1 MNENSDT
8 FVMDVLDP
16 SKKVWARARRKAK
29 DLSWTQLMDWCV
41 GERGDARAFIRCRVP
56 TDATDA
62 HTSGELHDAGHTK
75 EDMRAALIKIPV
87 LQGALVAVELAKK
100 NGAELRCLS
109 DANEYYIGWIL
120 EALGVRATR
129 LGAPTSRCPHF
140 ITPPPFRLHAIGAA
154 VLSPASPPASQR
166 GSCGSCGG
174 IRRHEAH
181 APCIPTVTL
190 PHKPCTRL
198 VAALSYGCR
207 DRRLVHHSG
216 DQRRLDRRLRTR
228 ANPPLPAIGRAA
240 RVPILSGEPLQGAS
254 PRVPATR
261 LEALPLSPRAPP
273 ARLRCRATGGRDGP
287 LDR

>member
-1 MNENSDT
+1 
-8 FVMDVLDP
+8 MDVLDP

-140 ITPPPFRLHAIGAA
+140 ITPPPSDSTPSARQCCRPPRRLPLSAA
-154 VLSPASPPASQR
+154 LVALAAALA
-166 GSCGSCGG
+166 GT
-174 IRRHEAH
+174 RRWHEAH

>member
-140 ITPPPFRLHAIGAA
+140 ITPPPLPTPRHRRGSAVARFAACLSARLLWLLRRH
-154 VLSPASPPASQR
+154 SPAR
-166 GSCGSCGG
+166 GA
-174 IRRHEAH
+174 RALHPDRHLTTQTVH
-181 APCIPTVTL
+181 APRRGTVVRMQGSPT
-190 PHKPCTRL
+190 R
-198 VAALSYGCR
+198 
-207 DRRLVHHSG
+207 
-216 DQRRLDRRLRTR
+216 
-228 ANPPLPAIGRAA
+228 
-240 RVPILSGEPLQGAS
+240 S
-254 PRVPATR
+254 P
-261 LEALPLSPRAPP
+261 
-273 ARLRCRATGGRDGP
+273 
-287 LDR
+287 